1 MADPEELERT
11 LGRNVR
17 ALRAARSLTQAELA
31 SRANVSL
38 GALKHLEQGA
48 GATVGTLVKVLRAL
62 DAEEWID
69 TLGPGRAP
77 FNPLDLL
84 AATKRESAKSTR
96 APRVRHPRRTT
107 R

>member
-17 ALRAARSLTQAELA
+17 ALRVARSLTQAELA

-69 TLGPGRAP
+69 TLGPVQAP

-96 APRVRHPRRTT
+96 TPRVRHPRRTT

>member
-1 MADPEELERT
+1 MADSEELEHT
-11 LGRNVR
+11 LGRNAR
-17 ALRAARSLTQAELA
+17 ALRVARSLTQAELA
-31 SRANVSL
+31 TRANVSL

-62 DAEEWID
+62 DAEQWID
-69 TLGPGRAP
+69 TLGPVRAP

-84 AATKRESAKSTR
+84 AATKRQGPKSKS
-96 APRVRHPRRTT
+96 APRVRHRGRAT

>member
-1 MADPEELERT
+1 MADSEDLERT

-17 ALRAARSLTQAELA
+17 ALRVAKSLTQAELA

-62 DAEEWID
+62 EAEQWID
-69 TLGPGRAP
+69 SLGPVRPP

-84 AATKRESAKSTR
+84 ATTKRENAKSKSP
-96 APRVRHPRRTT
+96 PRVRHPRRTA

>member
-1 MADPEELERT
+1 MADSEALERA

-17 ALRAARSLTQAELA
+17 ALRVTRSLTQVELA
-31 SRANVSL
+31 TRANVSL
-38 GALKHLEQGA
+38 GALKHLEQGV

-62 DAEEWID
+62 DAEQWID
-69 TLGPGRAP
+69 TLGPVRAS

-84 AATKRESAKSTR
+84 AATKRETAKSKGP
-96 APRVRHPRRTT
+96 PRVRQPKRAT